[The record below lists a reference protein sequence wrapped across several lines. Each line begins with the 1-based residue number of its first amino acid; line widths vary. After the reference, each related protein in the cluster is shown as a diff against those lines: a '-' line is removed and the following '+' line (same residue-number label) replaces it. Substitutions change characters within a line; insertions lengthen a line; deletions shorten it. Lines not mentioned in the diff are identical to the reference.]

1 MKKEDEEK
9 GIILVYC
16 VALSQLLI
24 YAIDKAEE
32 NRLFRYDVKQIA
44 NRFRTTLEKKIYELY
59 GFHTEDK
66 ITEEAEMQFYDF
78 VNLLE
83 MELQLIMEMN
93 NEERRELI
101 TLLDKVKK
109 RLLNEQ

>member
-1 MKKEDEEK
+1 MKQEEREK
-9 GIILVYC
+9 GMILVYC

-44 NRFRTTLEKKIYELY
+44 NRFRNTLEKKIYELY
-59 GFHTEDK
+59 GFHTDNK
-66 ITEEAEMQFYDF
+66 ITEEAELQFYDF

-83 MELQLIMEMN
+83 TELQLIIEMN
-93 NEERRELI
+93 NEERKELI

-109 RLLNEQ
+109 RITYEK

>member
-1 MKKEDEEK
+1 MKEEETEK
-9 GIILVYC
+9 GMILVYC

-44 NRFRTTLEKKIYELY
+44 SRFKTTLEKKICELY
-59 GFHTEDK
+59 GFHTGNR
-66 ITEEAEMQFYDF
+66 ITEEAELQFYDF

-83 MELQLIMEMN
+83 TELQLMIEMN
-93 NEERRELI
+93 NEERKELV
-101 TLLDKVKK
+101 TLLEKVKK
-109 RLLNEQ
+109 RLLNE

>member
-1 MKKEDEEK
+1 MKVEK
-9 GIILVYC
+9 TEKAMILVYC

-44 NRFRTTLEKKIYELY
+44 NRFRTILEKKIHELY
-59 GFHTEDK
+59 GFHTDNK
-66 ITEEAEMQFYDF
+66 ITEEAELEFYDF

-93 NEERRELI
+93 NEERKELI

-109 RLLNEQ
+109 RLDYEK